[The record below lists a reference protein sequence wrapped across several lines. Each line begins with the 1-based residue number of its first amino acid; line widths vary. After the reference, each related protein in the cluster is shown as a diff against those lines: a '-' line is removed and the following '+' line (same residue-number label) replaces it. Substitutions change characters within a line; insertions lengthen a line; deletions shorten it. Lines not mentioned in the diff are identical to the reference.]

1 MKSGPLLIV
10 WGHSLGT
17 SIATITTNQWQGL
30 DSKYIF
36 IIILLFLNYKSNVF
50 NSEYPISGLVLESSF
65 TTMEDM
71 VQHFKLGRAMVS
83 WLNLVS

>member
-36 IIILLFLNYKSNVF
+36 IIIIF
-50 NSEYPISGLVLESSF
+50 
-65 TTMEDM
+65 
-71 VQHFKLGRAMVS
+71 FKL
-83 WLNLVS
+83 LIQCF